1 MQIGFKYRNSWY
13 FFRYALTKH
22 PLLWKFAKQFDIA
35 VEVCPI
41 SNQVLGLVEDMRN
54 HPAASLFASGS
65 PVVVSNDDPG
75 LWGAKGLSYDFYE
88 AFMGI
93 MSANSDLR
101 SLKQLAMNSLIYS
114 SMNKREKRNALS
126 QWQVKWNAFVGKLA
140 QSA

>member
-1 MQIGFKYRNSWY
+1 M
-13 FFRYALTKH
+13 
-22 PLLWKFAKQFDIA
+22 
-35 VEVCPI
+35 EVCPI

-54 HPAASLFASGS
+54 HPATSLFASGS

-75 LWGAKGLSYDFYE
+75 LWGAKGLTYDFYE

-114 SMNKREKRNALS
+114 GMSNREKRNALS
-126 QWQVKWNAFVGKLA
+126 QWLVKWDAFVARLA